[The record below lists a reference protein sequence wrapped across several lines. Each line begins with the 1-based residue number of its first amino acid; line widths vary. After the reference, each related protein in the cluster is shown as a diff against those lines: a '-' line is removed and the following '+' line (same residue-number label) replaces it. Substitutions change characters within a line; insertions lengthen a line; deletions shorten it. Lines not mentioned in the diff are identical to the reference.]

1 MPDRTDRNSTQK
13 KLICLMNP
21 SEGGLGASDIRMVL
35 FHQSPV
41 GLSDHLLRCTRLQP
55 KHLQSL

>member
-1 MPDRTDRNSTQK
+1 
-13 KLICLMNP
+13 MNP
-21 SEGGLGASDIRMVL
+21 SEGGLGASDIWVVL
-35 FHQSPV
+35 FDQPPV